1 MNRAIYTAILFL
13 FCLVP
18 SAAALAQAPV
28 SPAAPPSAEK
38 IRLVQE
44 MYRVME
50 FDDLMNQMTV
60 NMLDQM
66 DPLRGRVVSKQDEA
80 FFERLK
86 GSMKRGMAR
95 LVPEMMAA
103 TTEIYARTF
112 TEQEL
117 RDVISFYSSAS
128 GRAFLHKGKM
138 VMAEAMTAMNTVIP
152 KYVAYTEEDYCA
164 QVTCGDTER
173 RLFGNM
179 QKGVDISTGRKPLA
193 E

>member
-1 MNRAIYTAILFL
+1 
-13 FCLVP
+13 
-18 SAAALAQAPV
+18 
-28 SPAAPPSAEK
+28 
-38 IRLVQE
+38 
-44 MYRVME
+44 ME

-80 FFERLK
+80 FFEQLK

-117 RDVISFYSSAS
+117 RDVITFYSSAS
-128 GRAFLHKGKM
+128 GQAFLHKGKM

-173 RLFGNM
+173 RLFDNM